1 MKQSFWCRT
10 LGDLALYADRAD
22 ARPLMNAG
30 KPLGILVYVGL
41 AAGRRASRDHVAEL
55 FWPGCPSSDARH
67 SLRQSLYRLRQMSGA
82 PLVRI
87 RGLEL
92 EVSPLVEFDCVE
104 GERLAT
110 QGDRNRAHELL
121 RGNFLEG
128 FSGPE
133 SAEFESWADCDSTC
147 LSLFWK
153 APFAFEKARAW
164 AKRGP
169 EIQRRAGF
177 ALMAALAVHDKGAQ
191 DRQFLR
197 FLPLLEAAATDERN
211 LIKKAVNWS
220 IRQVGKRNG
229 RLNREAVHAAHRIA
243 KLPSPSARWIAS
255 DALRELESPQ
265 VKARLKKR
273 G

>member
-1 MKQSFWCRT
+1 MTRLSPRARRALRELRAKGSKRSIEGMARYGIRPKVAYGVPAPAVRALARK
-10 LGDLALYADRAD
+10 LGRDHALALEFRESGVFEARA
-22 ARPLMNAG
+22 
-30 KPLGILVYVGL
+30 L
-41 AAGRRASRDHVAEL
+41 AA
-55 FWPGCPSSDARH
+55 
-67 SLRQSLYRLRQMSGA
+67 
-82 PLVRI
+82 
-87 RGLEL
+87 
-92 EVSPLVEFDCVE
+92 LVEDPKALTSSE
-104 GERLAT
+104 MERWV
-110 QGDRNRAHELL
+110 R
-121 RGNFLEG
+121 
-128 FSGPE
+128 
-133 SAEFESWADCDSTC
+133 EFESWADCDSTC